1 MHEFAILEEAVV
13 AFVVS
18 PEEYIH
24 FTHARLRIQT
34 KASQLGF
41 ELLLD
46 AMSSALFIKYTECI
60 H

>member
-1 MHEFAILEEAVV
+1 MHEFAILEEAIV
-13 AFVVS
+13 AFILP
-18 PEEYIH
+18 PEECLYL
-24 FTHARLRIQT
+24 THARYGIQT

-46 AMSSALFIKYTECI
+46 AMPVALFIKYTECV